1 MSMNNGMD
9 LTVRGAIA
17 RELAPARLLVQADAE
32 RGLAHD
38 LVRQQRVGGMEA
50 ARADVTVYPLELVA
64 LEHARAAGARQRQV
78 DDLLGAFDAVVRRS
92 DDLHRPRGPVID
104 AVRPVLG
111 DALQVRQHR
120 LELELHLRKTGAAS
134 RGGRPSNATPPG
146 QCACVPK

>member
-9 LTVRGAIA
+9 LTVRGA

-50 ARADVTVYPLELVA
+50 ARADVTIQPLELVA

-78 DDLLGAFDAVVRRS
+78 DDL
-92 DDLHRPRGPVID
+92 
-104 AVRPVLG
+104 RPVLG
-111 DALQVRQHR
+111 NALQVRPHR

-134 RGGRPSNATPPG
+134 RGGRPSNATAARAVRLRAEVMARSRARSARP
-146 QCACVPK
+146 